1 MEENNIKRKTKFGM
15 IWNTFEKVVIQGISF
30 VLSIILA
37 RLLTPQDY
45 GAIGMISI
53 FITFSSVFIDSGFLR
68 ALIQKQDCTE
78 LDFSTTLIFNIITSC
93 FLYLILF
100 LMAPIIARFYKL
112 PELVNLQRVLFLII
126 IINSLSIVHNAKLQK
141 VVDFKSIA
149 LINAIVTIAS
159 GIIAIIAAYNGLG
172 VWALVIQTISKS
184 TISTICFWIRGKWI
198 PRTGF
203 SKESFNN
210 LFKYGSKL
218 LVSSL
223 LATTISN
230 VNNLVIGKIYNSE
243 NLGFYTRG
251 QQFPEMTAGTLN
263 SVLTNSTFPMMSA
276 LQNNTVELINIFK
289 RLIKITAL
297 LVFPSMLGL
306 AVLSDSIILVLLG
319 DKWFPAAEFLFWL
332 SLSYIFVPLSSLNL
346 NLLNAIG
353 RSDLF
358 LKIDLSKLPIIIL
371 TMIITFSINLKAV
384 AIGMAI
390 TGFIYF
396 YMNTFMIGKL
406 YKFGCFK
413 QIISI
418 WKAIISSILMAI
430 CVFGLKMVIPNPL
443 YQLIFGISS
452 GVILYLV
459 FLIILKEEEVFVFFN
474 KIKDKIL
481 QIRGN

>member
-78 LDFSTTLIFNIITSC
+78 LDFSTTLFFNIITSC

-371 TMIITFSINLKAV
+371 TMIITFSISLKAV

-459 FLIILKEEEVFVFFN
+459 FLVILKEEEVFVFFN